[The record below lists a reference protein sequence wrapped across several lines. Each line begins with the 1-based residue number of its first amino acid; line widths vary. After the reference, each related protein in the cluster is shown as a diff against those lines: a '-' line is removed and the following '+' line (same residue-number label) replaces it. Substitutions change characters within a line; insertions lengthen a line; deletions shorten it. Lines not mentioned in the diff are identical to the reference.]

1 MKNGVLV
8 VIPTFNCESQIIKVL
23 AKISIVLDFKFI
35 EVWIVD
41 NQSTDS
47 TFENALNYVKKQK
60 MKRVKVFQTFQNN
73 SLGGTIKIAFNS
85 ARRGG
90 FEDVVIFH
98 GDNQGEIEDLF
109 NIIKISR
116 SQQVS
121 SSIFGSRF
129 MRSSKL
135 VGYSQQRIFGN
146 IVLNCIYSFFTKRFL
161 SDLGSGLNLY
171 KVKDIS
177 DLNYMNLE
185 DSLTFNYELILLM
198 ISKKKSFKYYPIIWR
213 EDDQISN
220 AKNLTIFFS
229 ALKILFN
236 HLVKNEN
243 LFYESSKIYRI
254 K

>member
-1 MKNGVLV
+1 
-8 VIPTFNCESQIIKVL
+8 
-23 AKISIVLDFKFI
+23 
-35 EVWIVD
+35 
-41 NQSTDS
+41 
-47 TFENALNYVKKQK
+47 
-60 MKRVKVFQTFQNN
+60 
-73 SLGGTIKIAFNS
+73 LGGTIKIAFNS
-85 ARRGG
+85 AQRGG

-135 VGYSQQRIFGN
+135 VGYSRQRIFGN

-177 DLNYMNLE
+177 VLNYMNLG

-198 ISKKKSFKYYPIIWR
+198 ISKKKSVEYYPIIWR

-220 AKNLTIFFS
+220 AKNLTIF
-229 ALKILFN
+229 LL
-236 HLVKNEN
+236 
-243 LFYESSKIYRI
+243 
-254 K
+254 